1 LWIIA
6 TIEAFLYALNEAI
19 IIDIWHVM
27 DIGGSIVIHIFGAF
41 FGLSALIFYPSNKEA
56 KA

>member
-1 LWIIA
+1 
-6 TIEAFLYALNEAI
+6 LYALNEAI